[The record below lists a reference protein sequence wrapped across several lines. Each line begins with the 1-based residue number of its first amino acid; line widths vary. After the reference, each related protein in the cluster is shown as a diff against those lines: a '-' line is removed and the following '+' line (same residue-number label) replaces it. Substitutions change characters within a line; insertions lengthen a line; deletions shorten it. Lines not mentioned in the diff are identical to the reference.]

1 MRSWAK
7 GVILLLLVGCGTS
20 ARTRP
25 RHADR
30 SATDLAAAAPRS
42 RLVVLIVVD
51 QLPSWAFAQRAPL
64 AREGLRRLLDRGV
77 LFSRLRFPYA
87 ATLTAVG
94 HAALVSGAAPVRSGI
109 VGNRHLDRAS
119 DALLPVTFDP
129 AFPVLGVA
137 ASAALGVSPRALRVA
152 TVGDRVRERGGRVLT
167 LSVKDRAAVMLGGRR
182 PTLALWYDARAG
194 RMTTSRY
201 YAATLPGWVAALP
214 SAQRRLPYRW
224 VALHPEL
231 LQRWGGVDDDDDEP
245 ADHPLGRVFPHQLA
259 QGPGASK
266 LVEYTPVAD
275 ELLTEAALVA
285 IDQLAREPRRATAD
299 LLAVSFSTHDKVGH
313 TWGQESWET
322 LDVFLRLDR
331 LLGRLLARLD
341 RRYGA
346 DGYSVVL
353 TSDHGATRGSGG
365 RGPERILPETIIG
378 AAEQA
383 ALRLLGAGH
392 WIAAADVP
400 YIYLARA
407 ARALPA
413 ARRAEL
419 VAQVAQSIARLPG
432 IAFAVPSASVAGD
445 CETRATTAAALCRA
459 VHPQVSGEVLFGTGA
474 HSFVSDD
481 MQQTTSH
488 GSLND
493 DDALVPLL
501 IASPGLAPARHD
513 EEVSVLRVAATLAKL
528 LGTRAPLG
536 DDQRSLLP

>member
-1 MRSWAK
+1 MRRAAY
-7 GVILLLLVGCGTS
+7 GIVLGILVGCS
-20 ARTRP
+20 ASV
-25 RHADR
+25 R
-30 SATDLAAAAPRS
+30 SGAPHTGPTPPPPSVRAQRS
-42 RLVVLIVVD
+42 RLVVLVVID
-51 QLPSWAFAQRAPL
+51 QLPSWAFATRAPL

-94 HAALVSGAAPVRSGI
+94 HAALVSGAAPAQSGI
-109 VGNRHLDRAS
+109 VSNRHLDRAT
-119 DALLPVTFDP
+119 DKLLPVTFDP
-129 AFPVLGVA
+129 AYPVLDAPEA
-137 ASAALGVSPRALRVA
+137 AGVSPRALRVA
-152 TVGDRVRERGGRVLT
+152 TVSDGVRQRGGQVLA
-167 LSVKDRAAVMLGGRR
+167 LSVKDRAAVMMGGKR
-182 PTLALWYDARAG
+182 PTLALWYDAQAG

-201 YAATLPGWVAALP
+201 YATTLPDWAAGLP
-214 SAQRRLPYRW
+214 PVQRWLPYRW
-224 VALHPEL
+224 DALHPEL
-231 LQRWGGVDDDDDEP
+231 LRRWGGLDDDSDEP
-245 ADHPLGRVFPHQLA
+245 ADHPLGRVFPHALA
-259 QGPGASK
+259 LGPTASK
-266 LVEYTPVAD
+266 LVERTPLAD
-275 ELLTEAALVA
+275 ELLLEAALAAV
-285 IDQLAREPRRATAD
+285 DRLAREPRRATAD

-353 TSDHGATRGSGG
+353 TSDHGATRGTGG

-413 ARRAEL
+413 ARQAEL

-432 IAFAVPSASVAGD
+432 IAFAVPSASVTGD
-445 CETRATTAAALCRA
+445 CETRATTAAARCRA
-459 VHPQVSGEVLFGTGA
+459 VYPQVSGELIFGTGPHA
-474 HSFVSDD
+474 FVSDD
-481 MQQTTSH
+481 RQQTTSH
-488 GSLND
+488 GSPND

-501 IASPGLAPARHD
+501 ITSPGLAPTRHD
-513 EEVSVLRVAATLAKL
+513 EEVSALRVAATLAGL
-528 LGTRAPLG
+528 LGIQGPVG
-536 DDQRSLLP
+536 GQRSLLP